1 SHSPISIVRGS
12 SYANSQ
18 AIFSFLH
25 DALPIFTYTATDT
38 TDSNLVITQTAQV
51 IFTAGAVSASVSTVS
66 ANPGSV
72 TADGSTTST
81 ITVTLLDAHSNAVSG
96 KSVNLTAGGGSS
108 QITVVSS
115 STDSNGHASFTV
127 KDTTAETVTY
137 TAKDT
142 TDSNLTITQTAQVI
156 FTAGAVSASVSTVSA
171 SPGSVTADGS
181 TTSTITVTLLD
192 AHSNPVNGKTVTLA
206 QALTGGGTSHSTI
219 STVSGTSGANGQAS
233 FTGKSTTA

>member
-66 ANPGSV
+66 A
-72 TADGSTTST
+72 
-81 ITVTLLDAHSNAVSG
+81 
-96 KSVNLTAGGGSS
+96 
-108 QITVVSS
+108 
-115 STDSNGHASFTV
+115 
-127 KDTTAETVTY
+127 
-137 TAKDT
+137 
-142 TDSNLTITQTAQVI
+142 
-156 FTAGAVSASVSTVSA
+156 

-181 TTSTITVTLLD
+181 TTSTVTVRLVDDTTKPDSREQVKLPPGLGKYHITDVR
-192 AHSNPVNGKTVTLA
+192 
-206 QALTGGGTSHSTI
+206 
-219 STVSGTSGANGQAS
+219 
-233 FTGKSTTA
+233 